1 MGVIASC
8 CGRENNTYIC
18 WESNPKSLVTQP
30 EMSQL
35 QKAVKLN
42 NNPEVSCSLKVS
54 LNAELNLASLCRL
67 PVPSS
72 FALVWFMSL
81 IKVDATQS
89 DKQ

>member
-1 MGVIASC
+1 MC
-8 CGRENNTYIC
+8 IC

-30 EMSQL
+30 EISQL

-42 NNPEVSCSLKVS
+42 NNYEMSCSLKVS
-54 LNAELNLASLCRL
+54 LNAELNLTSLRRL
-67 PVPSS
+67 TVTSS
-72 FALVWFMSL
+72 FALVWFISL